1 MGQQDEQLCTAFAKM
16 AVRCL
21 VQFNT
26 QDLANTAWALAVADK
41 VASAWCVLP
50 DGAWPRQQHARSGD
64 AIGHSLLCS
73 LVLTT
78 KASCTC
84 QRHGLSRRWARSMG
98 FSDGG
103 PEAWAFATVGQKH
116 GLLFSALGMAAARR
130 MGALYKPQELA
141 NTFLRLS
148 QWGFSCHLSSFQL
161 LN

>member
-21 VQFNT
+21 VRFNT
-26 QDLANTAWALAVADK
+26 QDLANTAWALAVADT

-103 PEAWAFATVGQKH
+103 CW
-116 GLLFSALGMAAARR
+116 
-130 MGALYKPQELA
+130 
-141 NTFLRLS
+141 NTMTSFHAPCNPSLKS
-148 QWGFSCHLSSFQL
+148 GFSSVPRPCNSTGFAFGAKGGVFLSEPWRQGISSWSPRSKPG
-161 LN
+161 